1 MSCLERFSIA
11 VYAGMA
17 GKRCRLKA
25 ALLDLTNQDISE
37 LPDKEC
43 REKSFSCCTRARTG
57 TRAPPDRPIGRASY
71 EGETAT
77 GLCAHT
83 RARGDY
89 IRELDFSK
97 CVSLYLLQGPELRAS
112 PLASP
117 WRLHC
122 PPTYQRS
129 GRVCAKLRIHALR
142 LGRITAMH
150 TLKSA
155 AMGPM
160 QWIANPA
167 LAKEARDPDEG

>member
-1 MSCLERFSIA
+1 
-11 VYAGMA
+11 MA
-17 GKRCRLKA
+17 GIRLGLKA
-25 ALLDLTNQDISE
+25 KLLGLTNDDISE
-37 LPDKEC
+37 LSDEECKEG
-43 REKSFSCCTRARTG
+43 SFSCCTRARTG

-97 CVSLYLLQGPELRAS
+97 CVALYLLQGPELRAS

-117 WRLHC
+117 WPWHC

-129 GRVCAKLRIHALR
+129 PPCADECSAQGKDRGHAAARRAPWATCNGWPNPHSPRKLVTEMRDGFREHA
-142 LGRITAMH
+142 
-150 TLKSA
+150 SA
-155 AMGPM
+155 S
-160 QWIANPA
+160 
-167 LAKEARDPDEG
+167 LE